1 MDRGQA
7 PGLATQETERPPSG
21 GGQGGRAWCGRE
33 GARFRQAPSQ
43 ECCLPLKANERGG
56 GGNMWGSGR
65 FRLICFGDRILK
77 KCPTYVESYVL
88 SKSCILSAINSTLW
102 C

>member
-1 MDRGQA
+1 
-7 PGLATQETERPPSG
+7 
-21 GGQGGRAWCGRE
+21 
-33 GARFRQAPSQ
+33 
-43 ECCLPLKANERGG
+43 
-56 GGNMWGSGR
+56 MWGSGR

-102 C
+102 S

>member
-7 PGLATQETERPPSG
+7 PGLATRETERPPSG

-56 GGNMWGSGR
+56 GGNVGVRAFPPDMFWGSY
-65 FRLICFGDRILK
+65 FEKMPNVC
-77 KCPTYVESYVL
+77 
-88 SKSCILSAINSTLW
+88 
-102 C
+102 